1 MPFLLF
7 LTPFFFLFILRNTVS
22 RTTFAPRTEAKMM
35 VESTDFAISNIAQNA
50 NLVATSVSDNGG
62 YFWPIFGIL
71 SIAGLILYL
80 SPPLADVE

>member
-1 MPFLLF
+1 
-7 LTPFFFLFILRNTVS
+7 
-22 RTTFAPRTEAKMM
+22 MM
-35 VESTDFAISNIAQNA
+35 IESTDFAVSNIAQNA
-50 NLVATSVSDNGG
+50 NLVATSVNDNGG